1 MSRGY
6 SLIEILVAVA
16 IFTIVVAGPTGFFVS
31 SLKGQI
37 KSLASQK
44 LLDNTSYTLEYIS
57 RSLRMAKKEIGCL
70 DINDPTT
77 CPCLK
82 TQGYGFNY
90 ENPDGDISA
99 IRFINYNGECQE
111 FFWDKNDNRLKES
124 KNEATPVALTSEELE
139 IISLKFNLSGESQDD
154 TDQPRVTLFLDL
166 KGGKGQK
173 ILELQPE
180 IKIQTTISQRNLDVP
195 Y

>member
-16 IFTIVVAGPTGFFVS
+16 IFTILVAGPTGFFVS

-173 ILELQPE
+173 ILELRPE

>member
-173 ILELQPE
+173 ILELRPE